1 MVVVVSPRWEYWL
14 EVVTV
19 RVTLHEVR
27 QMAATIAQN
36 SKLNAVRV
44 IKCFFIFVLVFR
56 LNPAGGAES
65 LISVTSGLPPA
76 GCTTFSFSQCKFT
89 KKIPLCQDF
98 TYFISAKYLFFCILF
113 SLKLF
118 FRFFIKL
125 TEYVAVKTTLPALS
139 ATTPLH
145 LQIMPCRRI
154 LEQSRC
160 LFAHFREQE
169 FTFKFVL
176 AVRSCS
182 FRRCVAHKGFATRGA
197 EINMVRFAE
206 FTAKCPV
213 GFW

>member
-1 MVVVVSPRWEYWL
+1 MGLAGVKSL
-14 EVVTV
+14 K
-19 RVTLHEVR
+19 
-27 QMAATIAQN
+27 IA
-36 SKLNAVRV
+36 
-44 IKCFFIFVLVFR
+44 
-56 LNPAGGAES
+56 
-65 LISVTSGLPPA
+65 VTSCVLPPSLV
-76 GCTTFSFSQCKFT
+76 TFSFSQCKFT

-125 TEYVAVKTTLPALS
+125 TEYVAVKTTLPALA

-160 LFAHFREQE
+160 LFAHFCEQE
-169 FTFKFVL
+169 FAFEFVL